1 MECGQKLSVGCF
13 IANRM
18 WSWTY
23 DVGSHKGAAFPL
35 FSNFMVYVFSKFK
48 SLNEQVKRN
57 SIKLTWIRAHWIT
70 YL

>member
-1 MECGQKLSVGCF
+1 MERGQKLTVGYF

-18 WSWTY
+18 WSWTC
-23 DVGSHKGAAFPL
+23 DGGRHKGAAFPL
-35 FSNFMVYVFSKFK
+35 FSNSMVVFSKFK

-57 SIKLTWIRAHWIT
+57 SIKLTWIRAHWII